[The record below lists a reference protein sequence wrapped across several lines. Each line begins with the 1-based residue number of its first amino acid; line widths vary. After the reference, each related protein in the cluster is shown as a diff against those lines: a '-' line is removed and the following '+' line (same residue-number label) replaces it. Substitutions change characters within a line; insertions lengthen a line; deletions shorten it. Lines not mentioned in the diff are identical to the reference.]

1 MLRPKSSIK
10 LHNHN
15 STFLLDQ
22 VFHPPSANLK
32 TITLNSLDSFLNRF
46 GGYARKQDSQ
56 YHEFS
61 LRLRNEMRSLF
72 LDERKALQT
81 YHDDIQSL
89 VLKDPDILV
98 PTLADHAEDFT
109 ITFHEPES
117 WNGVR
122 LLLIYDE
129 LFYRVHLTQCSD
141 SWNYETNND
150 PYKAASR
157 VRNDA
162 GKVMRRY
169 LSKCHKAVNQLYV
182 DIKDGRTPVSWFELQ
197 TQQAAAKANS
207 PENGAEIE
215 NTPASPGDGDKA
227 ATGISRV
234 AS

>member
-1 MLRPKSSIK
+1 MQRPKSLIK
-10 LHNHN
+10 LHNRN

-22 VFHPPSANLK
+22 AFHPPDSNLK
-32 TITLNSLDSFLNRF
+32 TITLNSLDNFLNRF

-61 LRLRNEMRSLF
+61 LELRNQLRSLF
-72 LDERKALQT
+72 RDEKKIMEAYREE
-81 YHDDIQSL
+81 IESL
-89 VLKDPDILV
+89 IVKDPDIL
-98 PTLADHAEDFT
+98 LATIADDTENFT

-129 LFYRVHLTQCSD
+129 LFYRVHLTHCSD
-141 SWNYETNND
+141 SWDYESTDD
-150 PYKAASR
+150 PYKSACR
-157 VRNDA
+157 IRNEA

-197 TQQAAAKANS
+197 VHQLPVGTRTDNPPLKTDRPISIDDDNNKLEQAVS
-207 PENGAEIE
+207 
-215 NTPASPGDGDKA
+215 T
-227 ATGISRV
+227 
-234 AS
+234 

>member
-1 MLRPKSSIK
+1 MLRPKSTIK

-22 VFHPPSANLK
+22 AFHPPNATLK
-32 TITLNSLDSFLNRF
+32 TITLNSLDNFLNRF
-46 GGYARKQDSQ
+46 GGYARKTDSQ

-61 LRLRNEMRSLF
+61 LRLRNEMRALF
-72 LDERKALQT
+72 LEEKKTLQASQQE
-81 YHDDIQSL
+81 IESL

-98 PTLADHAEDFT
+98 PTIADHAEDFT

-141 SWNYETNND
+141 SWNYEASED
-150 PYKAASR
+150 PYKSANR
-157 VRNDA
+157 IRNEA

-182 DIKDGRTPVSWFELQ
+182 DIKDGRTPVSWFDLQ
-197 TQQAAAKANS
+197 AQQAAAQTKAVE
-207 PENGAEIE
+207 PAADTTVEAPAGTGDAELAQA
-215 NTPASPGDGDKA
+215 ASG
-227 ATGISRV
+227 
-234 AS
+234 